1 MHNDQQDGSSPPSA
15 GDVSEELPAVGGHPR
30 PPLYYTRAE
39 ASTEEIARSAREAAA
54 EDAARV
60 AEDAATY
67 EMLADA
73 DFSGVVWDLTAD
85 SLAAYAYPVAM
96 NWLYTG
102 QIVGLCAARQRP
114 VRRTQY
120 DWDALLAD
128 RDEREELVCETIARA
143 LRVFREH
150 ALIKGRWKPEGGA
163 SLKTYFIGAVLGEF
177 STVYDRWARER
188 SRRPPC
194 VPGGLESAAL
204 LLADHR
210 PSTEDEIIG
219 RRAVQSFLADIAD
232 EDTRTAVLLSMMGY
246 SRQEVGEHL
255 SMSAAA
261 VTMRLSRLRRKRP
274 PHQSGPPPAPPSAS
288 GNPSKDGE
296 DAE

>member
-1 MHNDQQDGSSPPSA
+1 MHNDQQDGSPPPST
-15 GDVSEELPAVGGHPR
+15 GDVSEARPAAGDHQN
-30 PPLYYTRAE
+30 PPLFRTRAE
-39 ASTEEIARSAREAAA
+39 ASAEEIVLSAREAAA
-54 EDAARV
+54 EDAARA

-67 EMLADA
+67 EMLAAA
-73 DFSGVVWDLTAD
+73 DFGGVVWDLMAD
-85 SLAAYAYPVAM
+85 SLAAYAYPIAM

-102 QIVGLCAARQRP
+102 QIISLCAARQRP
-114 VRRTQY
+114 VRRTQQ

-150 ALIKGRWKPEGGA
+150 ALVKGRWKPEGGA
-163 SLKTYFIGAVLGEF
+163 CLKTYFIGAVLGEF
-177 STVYDRWARER
+177 SAVYDRWARER

-194 VPGGLESAAL
+194 IPGGLESVDL
-204 LLADHR
+204 VPADHR

-219 RRAVQSFLADIAD
+219 RRAVQSFLADIVD
-232 EDTRTAVLLSMMGY
+232 ENTRTAVLLSMMGY

-255 SMSAAA
+255 NMSAAA

-274 PHQSGPPPAPPSAS
+274 PHQSGPPPAPPAAS
-288 GNPSKDGE
+288 GNPSKDRE